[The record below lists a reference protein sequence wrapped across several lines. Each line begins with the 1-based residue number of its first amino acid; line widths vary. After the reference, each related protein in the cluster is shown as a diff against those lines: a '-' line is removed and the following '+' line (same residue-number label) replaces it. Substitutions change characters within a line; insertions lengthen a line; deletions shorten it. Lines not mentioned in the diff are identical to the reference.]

1 MLKKRGSGSMES
13 KEAEKWKEDEREGV
27 EEKDEKK
34 MQGNRNE
41 NIPPLAIART
51 HGCKHPQEN
60 AGVVALCCFVL

>member
-34 MQGNRNE
+34 N
-41 NIPPLAIART
+41 AR
-51 HGCKHPQEN
+51 
-60 AGVVALCCFVL
+60 